1 MLIMQNPVFQEIKNF
16 FVRGSVLSRLIGIN
30 VLIFIILNII
40 RVFFFLWNVD
50 GAGSIMSEW
59 LGISSNIHVVLH
71 RPWTLIT
78 YMFLH
83 FDFLHILF
91 NMIVL
96 YVGGRLFTD
105 FIGADRLTATYL
117 IGGFTGAI
125 FYIASF
131 NIFPVFQEVVSI
143 SLAIGASASVL
154 AIFIAISVYMP
165 DYQLPLLLFG
175 RIKLKY
181 IAIFFV
187 VLDVISI
194 DKGNPGGH
202 LAHLGGALWGF
213 IYASLLKKGKDP
225 ALVLGFYIDKLAGLF
240 KKKPAFTVEYNRERP
255 VDDDEY
261 NRQRAEHQQR
271 IDLILDKISKSGYDS
286 LTREEKELLFRIGK
300 K

>member
-1 MLIMQNPVFQEIKNF
+1 MQNSFLQEIKRF
-16 FVRGSVLSRLIGIN
+16 FVKGSVLSRLIGIN
-30 VLIFIILNII
+30 VLIFIIMNVI

-50 GAGSIMSEW
+50 GAGRIMSEW
-59 LGISSNIHVVLH
+59 LGVSSNVQTVLH
-71 RPWTLIT
+71 RPWTLLT

-96 YVGGRLFTD
+96 YVGGRLFSD

-117 IGGFTGAI
+117 IGGLTGAV

-154 AIFIAISVYMP
+154 AIFIAIAVYMP
-165 DYQLPLLLFG
+165 EYQLPLLLFG
-175 RIKLKY
+175 RIRLKY

-225 ALVLGFYIDKLAGLF
+225 ALVIGFYLEKIARIF
-240 KKKPAFTVEYNRERP
+240 KKKPAFTVEYTRDRP
-255 VDDDEY
+255 IDDDEY
-261 NRQRAEHQQR
+261 NKQRAEHQQR
-271 IDLILDKISKSGYDS
+271 IDHILDKISKSGYDS
-286 LTREEKELLFRIGK
+286 LTREEKELLFKMGNK
-300 K
+300 

>member
-1 MLIMQNPVFQEIKNF
+1 MQNSFLQEIKRF

-30 VLIFIILNII
+30 VLIFIILNVI
-40 RVFFFLWNVD
+40 RVFFFLWNID
-50 GAGSIMSEW
+50 DTGRIMSEW
-59 LGISSNIHVVLH
+59 LGVSSNIHVVLH
-71 RPWTLIT
+71 RPWTLFT

-96 YVGGRLFTD
+96 YVGGRLFSD

-117 IGGFTGAI
+117 IGGLFGAV

-154 AIFIAISVYMP
+154 AIFIAIAVYMP
-165 DYQLPLLLFG
+165 EYQLPLPLFG

-225 ALVLGFYIDKLAGLF
+225 ALVIGFYLEKIARIF
-240 KKKPAFTVEYNRERP
+240 KKKPTFTVEYNRERP

-261 NRQRAEHQQR
+261 NRQRVEHQQR
-271 IDLILDKISKSGYDS
+271 IDHILDKISKSGYDS
-286 LTREEKELLFRIGK
+286 LTREEKELLFKMGNK
-300 K
+300 

>member
-1 MLIMQNPVFQEIKNF
+1 MQNSFLQEIKRF
-16 FVRGSVLSRLIGIN
+16 FVKGSVLSRLIGIN
-30 VLIFIILNII
+30 VLIFIILNVI

-50 GAGSIMSEW
+50 GAGRIMSEW
-59 LGISSNIHVVLH
+59 LGVSSNVQTVLH
-71 RPWTLIT
+71 RPWTLLT

-96 YVGGRLFTD
+96 YVGGRLFSD

-117 IGGFTGAI
+117 IGGLTGAV

-154 AIFIAISVYMP
+154 AIFIAIAVYMP
-165 DYQLPLLLFG
+165 EYQLPLLLFG
-175 RIKLKY
+175 RIRLKY

-225 ALVLGFYIDKLAGLF
+225 ALVIGFYLEKIARIF
-240 KKKPAFTVEYNRERP
+240 KKKPAFTVEYTRDRP
-255 VDDDEY
+255 IDDDEY
-261 NRQRAEHQQR
+261 NKQRAEHQQR
-271 IDLILDKISKSGYDS
+271 IDHILDKISKSGYDS
-286 LTREEKELLFRIGK
+286 LTREEKELLFKMGNK
-300 K
+300 

>member
-1 MLIMQNPVFQEIKNF
+1 MQNPLLQEIKNF
-16 FVRGSVLSRLIGIN
+16 FVHGSVLSRLIGIN
-30 VLIFIILNII
+30 VLIFIILNVI
-40 RVFFFLWNVD
+40 RVFFFLWDID
-50 GAGSIMSEW
+50 GTGRIMSEW
-59 LGISSNIHVVLH
+59 LGVSSNIHVVLH

-96 YVGGRLFTD
+96 YVGGRLFSD

-117 IGGFTGAI
+117 IGGVTGAI
-125 FYIASF
+125 FYIASY
-131 NIFPVFQEVVSI
+131 NIFPVFQERVSI
-143 SLAIGASASVL
+143 SLAMGASASVL
-154 AIFIAISVYMP
+154 AIFIAVSVYMP

-175 RIKLKY
+175 RIRLKY

-225 ALVLGFYIDKLAGLF
+225 ALVIGFYLEKLSNIF
-240 KKKPAFTVEYNRERP
+240 RKKPAFTVEYTRERP

-261 NRQRAEHQQR
+261 NRQRVEHQQR
-271 IDLILDKISKSGYDS
+271 IDHILDKISKSGYDS
-286 LTREEKELLFRIGK
+286 LTREEKELLFKMGNN
-300 K
+300 

>member
-1 MLIMQNPVFQEIKNF
+1 MQNSFLQEIKLF

-30 VLIFIILNII
+30 VLIFIILNVI
-40 RVFFFLWNVD
+40 RVFFFLWDID
-50 GAGSIMSEW
+50 GAGRIMSEW
-59 LGISSNIHVVLH
+59 LGVSSNIHVVLH
-71 RPWTLIT
+71 RPWTLVT

-96 YVGGRLFTD
+96 YVGGRLFSD

-117 IGGFTGAI
+117 IGGLTGAI

-131 NIFPVFQEVVSI
+131 NIFPVFKEVVSI
-143 SLAIGASASVL
+143 SLAMGASASVL
-154 AIFIAISVYMP
+154 AIFIAIAVYMP

-175 RIKLKY
+175 RIRLKY

-194 DKGNPGGH
+194 DQGNPGGH

-225 ALVLGFYIDKLAGLF
+225 ALIIGFYFEKIARIF

-261 NRQRAEHQQR
+261 NRQRVEHQHR
-271 IDLILDKISKSGYDS
+271 IDHILDKISKSGYDS
-286 LTREEKELLFRIGK
+286 LTREEKELLFKMGNK
-300 K
+300 